1 MNVAWEVCG
10 NLTMGELY
18 EDTRFALSA
27 TPFAWNPSSLE
38 SKDPMGKAAASAFD
52 DLAWVGF
59 LIGTAF
65 WPVKN

>member
-1 MNVAWEVCG
+1 
-10 NLTMGELY
+10 MGKPY

-52 DLAWVGF
+52 DLTWVGF
-59 LIGTAF
+59 FIGTAF
-65 WPVKN
+65 